1 MDGEDRIRSGSA
13 ETSRMP
19 TADDLK
25 NAQMQIS
32 SQVGANLGTVGS
44 LPIPVVRH
52 KKKGLPTP
60 ITSDKA
66 IYRSQTRQL
75 QNWCALGL

>member
-52 KKKGLPTP
+52 RKKRLAH
-60 ITSDKA
+60 SDHE
-66 IYRSQTRQL
+66 
-75 QNWCALGL
+75 